1 MPLLREAFA
10 NEIERRELTFKEIEN
25 MCDISS
31 QMIMDVLAGKVPT
44 EATIQKICCG
54 LSLNRDSIIT
64 DPLNMSIEEAAI
76 MTGKT
81 KEFVRMAIE
90 QGKMAGTCVVSDTG
104 FRNYHIPRKAFENY
118 MGLNGTFSL
127 EMLVDLIATELQKRL
142 GLDEHFV
149 EEKA

>member
-10 NEIERRELTFKEIEN
+10 NEMEKHEYSFQDIERR
-25 MCDISS
+25 CDISF
-31 QMIMDVLAGKVPT
+31 QMCMDVLAGKIPT

-54 LSLNRDSIIT
+54 LCIDRDSIVT

-81 KEFVRMAIE
+81 KDFVRMAIE
-90 QGKMAGTCVVSDTG
+90 QGKMAGTCVVSETG

-127 EMLVDLIATELQKRL
+127 DM
-142 GLDEHFV
+142 FV
-149 EEKA
+149 ELLADELSKRFGLTEVQ